1 MACIVSVVY
10 CIALAHV
17 GACMMIIA
25 KESSGSK
32 LNNKYTLA
40 LLGVFYS
47 VACYYSG
54 ILYTGAEEKPELKC
68 HFACFAVFYAVVFWI
83 TTVTERA
90 PTEEEL
96 RQVAFSRKRK
106 QTRARN
112 VADASADT
120 AVEPEAKEGR
130 PRDTAVRRHNDAGA
144 GIGAEDPTDA
154 GEGGDEER
162 RPLGIPRD
170 ELRRR
175 VRGHVRDF
183 RGELREVDA
192 HKQFEQHRR
201 HHNFPAQRGTNRA
214 PSANH
219 DQRLRKHLAHKNARV
234 RAENYNGN

>member
-1 MACIVSVVY
+1 MIPQKKFQPITSV
-10 CIALAHV
+10 
-17 GACMMIIA
+17 
-25 KESSGSK
+25 
-32 LNNKYTLA
+32 TL
-40 LLGVFYS
+40 VN
-47 VACYYSG
+47 
-54 ILYTGAEEKPELKC
+54 EN
-68 HFACFAVFYAVVFWI
+68 
-83 TTVTERA
+83 VTESDDDVA
-90 PTEEEL
+90 ILTLIACLNTSSDDKEKEH
-96 RQVAFSRKRK
+96 RQVAFCDGHKK
-106 QTRARN
+106 ARARN
-112 VADASADT
+112 VANVSDAT
-120 AVEPEAKEGR
+120 AVEPEAEEER

-144 GIGAEDPTDA
+144 GIGVEDPTDA